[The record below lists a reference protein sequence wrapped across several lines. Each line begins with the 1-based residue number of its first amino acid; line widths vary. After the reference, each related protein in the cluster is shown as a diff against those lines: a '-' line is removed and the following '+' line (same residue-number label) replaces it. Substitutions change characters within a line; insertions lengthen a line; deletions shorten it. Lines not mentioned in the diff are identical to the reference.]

1 MKTGFTRKVAM
12 ILTAVLLLT
21 ACAPALATE
30 ASSQKLNTYYSLAI
44 GYIGKEEYDKAM
56 EHIDAALAICS
67 EETDKEICAD
77 LHLKR
82 GCVYTIR
89 QAYDDAVKE
98 LDEAIRISPE
108 LAEAYLVKVQVYTET
123 NNTAEAIS
131 NLEKYIEL
139 SGDASLNETLAQLYL
154 LQENREQAEASYRK
168 LAESTSEDPAEVT
181 YNLAIYEM
189 TAEMY
194 EEALKNFSQLT
205 SDPVKAPGLHY
216 NSGVCNM
223 MLGHFEDAEANFDA
237 SIENEGYLLDATY
250 NRAVCRMTLMKFQ
263 EAIED
268 FTTYI
273 DGMLA
278 QAAEEPA
285 AGEAAAEPAAEETAE
300 EPAAED
306 AAADAEA
313 QPEGETAETPEADGA
328 NASIDIAY
336 YYRGICYLS
345 IEGYENAI
353 ADFSVCIDHGTN
365 VNESTFNRG
374 VGYLQTGKFEEA
386 RTDLTACIEQDYM
399 ADDALYYRSYAFSY
413 QEDYEAALQDL
424 NLCIE
429 HEYNLGQTYQQRAA
443 VYQAMGNEDLYLADL
458 EASLAYL
465 D

>member
-1 MKTGFTRKVAM
+1 M

-21 ACAPALATE
+21 ACASALAAE
-30 ASSQKLNTYYSLAI
+30 GSPQKLNTYYSLAI
-44 GYIGKEEYDKAM
+44 GYIGREEYDKAM

-67 EETDKEICAD
+67 EETDKDICAD
-77 LHLKR
+77 LHLKK

-123 NNTAEAIS
+123 NNTTEVIP

-139 SGDASLNETLAQLYL
+139 SGDMSMNDTLARLYL

-168 LAESTSEDPAEVT
+168 LAESTSEDPKEVT

-189 TAEMY
+189 TADMY
-194 EEALKNFSQLT
+194 EEALKNFKQLT

-223 MLGHFEDAEANFDA
+223 MLGNFEEAEADFDA
-237 SIENEGYLLDATY
+237 SVEKEGYLLDATY
-250 NRAVCRMTLMKFQ
+250 NRAVCRMTLKKFQ

-268 FTTYI
+268 FTAYI

-285 AGEAAAEPAAEETAE
+285 AEETAA

-306 AAADAEA
+306 AAAETEA
-313 QPEGETAETPEADGA
+313 PSEGETAETPAADGTA
-328 NASIDIAY
+328 ASIDIAY

-374 VGYLQTGKFEEA
+374 VGYLQTGRFDEA

-399 ADDALYYRSYAFSY
+399 ADDALYYRSFTFSY

-424 NLCIE
+424 NTCIE

-443 VYQAMGNEDLYLADL
+443 VYQAIGNEELYLADL
-458 EASLAYL
+458 EASLQYL